1 MKGNIY
7 RDLYIGELSSELEG
21 KEIRIAGWI
30 EQIRNLG
37 TNLMFLLIRDET
49 GTVQVIC
56 NNPEKFNGVTR
67 ESTITLSGKIAKRIL
82 EDDNMQDIIREERQ
96 TLNLNDNEI
105 FSLAGVNNLS
115 NTPFQKMTFTIKV
128 CGSEFTITCL
138 DDGVYKP
145 GSQKPEFTGRFSA
158 NTKNNNYLY
167 RSSFLNYVTS
177 KITKAIESA
186 YSSDDINKD
195 VKSMYKNRLAKAQ
208 SSVNEVDKI
217 STEPVTV
224 NGNNGS
230 ISVERDRVVEAN
242 WNAVATASRTETDV
256 PSCTKERPGG
266 EILAQDLTIK
276 IAA

>member
-1 MKGNIY
+1 
-7 RDLYIGELSSELEG
+7 
-21 KEIRIAGWI
+21 
-30 EQIRNLG
+30 
-37 TNLMFLLIRDET
+37 
-49 GTVQVIC
+49 
-56 NNPEKFNGVTR
+56 
-67 ESTITLSGKIAKRIL
+67 
-82 EDDNMQDIIREERQ
+82 MQDIIREERQ